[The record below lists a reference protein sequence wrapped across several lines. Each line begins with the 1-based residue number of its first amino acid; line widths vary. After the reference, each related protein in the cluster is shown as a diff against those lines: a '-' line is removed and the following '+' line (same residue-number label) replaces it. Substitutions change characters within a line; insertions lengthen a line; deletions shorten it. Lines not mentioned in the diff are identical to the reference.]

1 MGERG
6 NRKCKLRIA
15 NEYPIAVLVIRKKTW
30 LSASLTS
37 RNFHPWQ
44 PSDTHRLSFDYY
56 FFHTSC
62 LEYRLNEV
70 WCAFFCIF
78 LIFAEKISKYERV
91 LVSST
96 GELIAFQSWVSFFYV
111 YNYYR
116 KVWIRFWSGP
126 PIRSDACLKL
136 KFLHRQRYPSR
147 GRFSKYLF
155 WNRLC
160 LRFDKAPRTAL
171 QRTIS
176 TDRKKISSGTHGN
189 DLFASTRK
197 AVFPA
202 PTATGV
208 HLKQRRRRR
217 QRERHNSSRSRL
229 AKQQRCTCIT
239 LFCTFPCRHCTT
251 TMWKCLN
258 FTFCRG
264 REHKTT
270 TFFFFSWTLIQSF
283 RIQLQKKLPTFD
295 ELNEME

>member
-1 MGERG
+1 MEGPGGSTVADRG
-6 NRKCKLRIA
+6 PLPYFRPNWGPKG
-15 NEYPIAVLVIRKKTW
+15 RKKIFW
-30 LSASLTS
+30 D
-37 RNFHPWQ
+37 PPPP
-44 PSDTHRLSFDYY
+44 PSP
-56 FFHTSC
+56 
-62 LEYRLNEV
+62 
-70 WCAFFCIF
+70 
-78 LIFAEKISKYERV
+78 
-91 LVSST
+91 
-96 GELIAFQSWVSFFYV
+96 
-111 YNYYR
+111 YR

-202 PTATGV
+202 PTATDV

-251 TMWKCLN
+251 T
-258 FTFCRG
+258 TFLEENTR
-264 REHKTT
+264 TT
-270 TFFFFSWTLIQSF
+270 TFFSFPELRYRLLEFNSRKNCQHLTNWTRWNKHDKVWNSARDFFL
-283 RIQLQKKLPTFD
+283 
-295 ELNEME
+295 